1 VSSPQ
6 AIYLRK
12 RGSVE
17 FISFDEGYV
26 QGLAAGDAS
35 TVEHFNRYFGEL
47 IFIKLRSRQ
56 YSSQM
61 IEDVRQETFLRVF
74 QVLRRDGIRQ
84 PERIGAFV
92 NAICNNVVMEF
103 GRASSRLTYMD
114 DPPDQPSYA
123 ASADDDLMER
133 ERRAHVRRIL
143 EKMPAKNQK
152 LLTAV
157 FIEERPPDEVCA
169 EMGIDRNYLRVLL
182 FRARTQLKEA
192 VHRKRVANGE

>member
-1 VSSPQ
+1 
-6 AIYLRK
+6 
-12 RGSVE
+12 VE

-26 QGLAAGDAS
+26 QGLAAGDAT

-47 IFIKLRSRQ
+47 ISIKLRSRQ
-56 YSSQM
+56 YSAQT
-61 IEDVRQETFLRVF
+61 IDDVRQETFLRVF

-92 NAICNNVVMEF
+92 NSICNNVVMEF
-103 GRASSRLTYMD
+103 GRASSRLTFMD

-123 ASADDDLMER
+123 ANADDDMIQR

-143 EKMPAKNQK
+143 EQMPEKNQK

-157 FIEERPPDEVCA
+157 FLDERPPDEVCA

-182 FRARTQLKEA
+182 FRARAQLKQA
-192 VHRKRVANGE
+192 VNRKRAANGK